1 MTDPSSAA
9 PGADVRSIAVALYRS
24 CLDRKITVEE
34 AVEGD
39 TRARKLPA
47 RDRALLANILLT
59 CFRHK
64 GESEAVL
71 NRLLDKPLPRKSG
84 ATMDILVL
92 GVAQLLFLDMPPH
105 AVIDLSVRAAKED
118 RNALHFAGVV
128 NAVLRKVAAPGSG
141 LLEGLDAGK
150 LNTPG
155 WLWDRWTTAY
165 GGEAARLIGLAHAS
179 RPALDISVK
188 DRREHWQEVLGATP
202 LPNGQLRLPAD
213 HAPVPELQG
222 FRDGEWWVQ
231 DAAATIPVDLL
242 GQIRGRNVLDLCAAP
257 GGKTL
262 QMAAKGA
269 RVTAVDMSD
278 ARLGRLRANLA
289 RTGLEAEVRTEDML
303 SSTLQGEW
311 DAVLLDAPCTA
322 TGTIR
327 RHPELPHLRRENQIK
342 ELSGLQRQML
352 SKAASLVKPGGM
364 LVYCTC
370 SLEPEEGE
378 AQLRWFQGW
387 NSEFEAMPAALPW
400 LPQQAIGPEGWVRT
414 LPFMRLGD
422 VQGMDGFFAAVL
434 RRKS

>member
-1 MTDPSSAA
+1 MTDPSSAP
-9 PGADVRSIAVALYRS
+9 PGSDVRSLAVALYRG
-24 CLDRKITVEE
+24 CLDRKITVED
-34 AVEGD
+34 AIEGD
-39 TRARKLPA
+39 PRARELPA

-71 NRLLDKPLPRKSG
+71 KRLLDKPLPRKSG

-105 AVIDLSVRAAKED
+105 AVIDLSVRAAKAD

-128 NAVLRKVAAPGSG
+128 NAVLRKVAASGSG
-141 LLEGLDAGK
+141 LLEGLDAAK

-155 WLWDRWTTAY
+155 WLWDRWTAAY
-165 GGEAARLIGLAHAS
+165 GGEAARLIGRAHAS

-188 DRREHWQEVLGATP
+188 NRPEHWQTVLGATP

-213 HAPVPELQG
+213 HAPVPELPG

-231 DAAATIPVDLL
+231 DAAATIPVGLL
-242 GQIRGRNVLDLCAAP
+242 GEIEGRNVLDLCAAP

-262 QMAAKGA
+262 QMAASGA

-278 ARLGRLRANLA
+278 ARLRRLRANLA
-289 RTGLEAEVRTEDML
+289 RTGLEAELRTEDML

-311 DAVLLDAPCTA
+311 DAVLLDAPCSA

-327 RHPELPHLRRENQIK
+327 RHPELPHLRQENQIK

-352 SKAASLVKPGGM
+352 SKAGSLVKPGGT

-387 NSEFEAMPAALPW
+387 NSEFEAVPAALPW
-400 LPQQAIGPEGWVRT
+400 LPQHAISPKGWVRT
-414 LPFMRLGD
+414 LPFMGLGD
-422 VQGMDGFFAAVL
+422 AQGMDGFFAAAL
-434 RRKS
+434 RRKP

>member
-9 PGADVRSIAVALYRS
+9 SGADVRSIAVTLYRS

-39 TRARKLPA
+39 ARARKLAP

-59 CFRHK
+59 CFRHR

-71 NRLLDKPLPRKSG
+71 NSLLDKPLPRKSG
-84 ATMDILVL
+84 ATMDILIL

-105 AVIDLSVRAAKED
+105 AVIDLSVRAAKAD

-128 NAVLRKVAAPGSG
+128 NAVLRKVAMAGSS
-141 LLEGLDAGK
+141 LLDGLDAGK

-155 WLWDRWTTAY
+155 WLWERWTTTY
-165 GGEAARLIGLAHAS
+165 GEDTVRSIALAHTA

-188 DRREHWQEVLGATP
+188 NRPEHWQKVLGAML
-202 LPNGQLRLPAD
+202 LPNGQLRLPAG
-213 HAPVPELQG
+213 HAPVPELAG
-222 FRDGEWWVQ
+222 FGDGEWWVQ

-242 GQIRGRNVLDLCAAP
+242 GRISGLNVLDLCAAP

-262 QMAAKGA
+262 QMAARGA

-278 ARLGRLRANLA
+278 ARLRRLRANLA
-289 RTGLEAEVRTEDML
+289 RTGLEAEVRTVDML
-303 SSTLQGEW
+303 SSTLQGQW
-311 DAVLLDAPCTA
+311 DALLLDAPCTA

-327 RHPELPHLRRENQIK
+327 RHPELPHLRRESQIK

-352 SKAASLVKPGGM
+352 SKAASLVTPGGM

-378 AQLRWFQGW
+378 AQLRWFRGW
-387 NSEFEAMPAALPW
+387 NSDFEVIPAALPW
-400 LPQQAIGPEGWVRT
+400 LPPQAIGPEGWVRT
-414 LPFMRLGD
+414 VPSMRLGD
-422 VQGMDGFFAAVL
+422 SQGMDGFFAAVL
-434 RRKS
+434 RRKP